1 MTGKGI
7 ANTLNVMTK
16 AFPSYRLTDTEGT
29 ARVWMGL
36 LREYTD
42 EDIAIALATYIKS
55 DRSGF
60 APSIGQLIDLIPKEQ
75 DLSEMEAWSIVNRAI
90 RNGNYGAESEYLRLP
105 REIQLAVGSAAQIR
119 EWASMDISEL
129 QTVAQSN
136 FMRSYRTVKERERKA
151 SVVPVQYKALY
162 SKDPD
167 LPQIEAVEEQELYE
181 GIPMPEDVKRRRY
194 EQLEGQTRER
204 G

>member
-42 EDIAIALATYIKS
+42 EDIAIATYIKS

-75 DLSEMEAWSIVNRAI
+75 DLSEMEAWSLVNRAI
-90 RNGNYGAESEYLRLP
+90 RNGNYGAESEYMRLP

-136 FMRSYRTVKERERKA
+136 FMRSYRNVRERERKA
-151 SVVPVQYKALY
+151 SVVPAQYKALY
-162 SKDPD
+162 AKDPD
-167 LPQIEAVEEQELYE
+167 LPQIAFAEEQEPYE
-181 GIPMPEDVKRRRY
+181 GIPMPDDIKRRLY
-194 EQLEGQTRER
+194 ERLEN
-204 G
+204 